1 MGRDCT
7 YCGAYV
13 SDGLDACPACGKR
26 LKSEKSREAEP
37 YTNSYSSAGAYAYQ
51 QTEEYGQASRDDA
64 ESQAYRG
71 GQSQQQSQRRAS
83 AGPESDMYG
92 PQRGYRE
99 QYRRASEEDEPA
111 DPDDVRENRGIS
123 FLCYFGPLF
132 LIPYL
137 TRPHSDFVRFHSN
150 QGLLL
155 MLLNAICNFIGFGF
169 FSAVFSIVCLVM
181 GLSAVSKGEKRKLPI
196 IGGIQLLR

>member
-13 SDGLDACPACGKR
+13 SDGLDACPACGRR
-26 LKSEKSREAEP
+26 LKAEKRQEAEP
-37 YTNSYSSAGAYAYQ
+37 YTSSYSAAGAYAYQ
-51 QTEEYGQASRDDA
+51 RPEENKETEWENGDRQTYRD
-64 ESQAYRG
+64 R
-71 GQSQQQSQRRAS
+71 QSEPPQRRAS
-83 AGPESDMYG
+83 AEPEIDI
-92 PQRGYRE
+92 QRSKQEYRQGNE
-99 QYRRASEEDEPA
+99 RAGEYEGPA

-123 FLCYFGPLF
+123 YLCYFGPLF

-137 TRPHSDFVRFHSN
+137 TKPNSDFVKFHSN

-155 MLLNAICNFIGFGF
+155 MLAAAVCDFIGLGF
-169 FSAVFSIVCLVM
+169 VSAVFSIVCFVM

-196 IGGIQLLR
+196 IGGIRLLR

>member
-13 SDGLDACPACGKR
+13 SDGLDSCPACGRR
-26 LKSEKSREAEP
+26 LKEEKRQEAEP
-37 YTNSYSSAGAYAYQ
+37 HTSSWSSAGAYAYQ
-51 QTEEYGQASRDDA
+51 QAAENEETGSGRQTY
-64 ESQAYRG
+64 YG
-71 GQSQQQSQRRAS
+71 GQSEQQSPGRGS
-83 AGPESDMYG
+83 AEPESDRSSF
-92 PQRGYRE
+92 QRKYRE
-99 QYRRASEEDEPA
+99 RYEGASEDEGPA

-137 TRPHSDFVRFHSN
+137 TRPNSDFVRFHSN

-155 MLLNAICNFIGFGF
+155 LLASAVCDFIGLGF
-169 FSAVFSIVCLVM
+169 VSAVFSIVCLVM
-181 GLSAVSKGEKRKLPI
+181 GLSAVSRGEKRKLPI
-196 IGGIQLLR
+196 IGGIRLLR

>member
-37 YTNSYSSAGAYAYQ
+37 YTSSYSSAGAYAYQ
-51 QTEEYGQASRDDA
+51 QAEEYEQASR
-64 ESQAYRG
+64 EEKGTYHS
-71 GQSQQQSQRRAS
+71 GQNQQQPSGRSS
-83 AGPESDMYG
+83 ARPESGRYSSR
-92 PQRGYRE
+92 QEYRE
-99 QYRRASEEDEPA
+99 QYRSESEEDGPA

-137 TRPHSDFVRFHSN
+137 TRPNSDFVRFHSN

-155 MLLNAICNFIGFGF
+155 LLLDAICGFVGLGF
-169 FSAVFSIVCLVM
+169 AGGVFHIVCLVM

>member
-13 SDGLDACPACGKR
+13 SDGLDACPACGRR
-26 LKSEKSREAEP
+26 LRSEKHREAEP
-37 YTNSYSSAGAYAYQ
+37 YTSSYSSAGAYAYQ
-51 QTEEYGQASRDDA
+51 QAAENEETESNRQT
-64 ESQAYRG
+64 YRG
-71 GQSQQQSQRRAS
+71 EQSEQQSPPRSFAE
-83 AGPESDMYG
+83 PESD
-92 PQRGYRE
+92 RSSSRREYRQ
-99 QYRRASEEDEPA
+99 QYERENEEEGPA

-137 TRPHSDFVRFHSN
+137 TRPYSDFVRFHSN

-155 MLLNAICNFIGFGF
+155 MLVNAICGFIGLGF
-169 FSAVFSIVCLVM
+169 VSTVFSIVCLVM
-181 GLSAVSKGEKRKLPI
+181 GLSAVSRGEKRKLPI
-196 IGGIQLLR
+196 IGGIRLLR